1 MQGGMNAVAL
11 FPVLAFTAGFSST
24 SPRPRSHVAPAVH
37 LRASGMMM
45 RLEPMECSE
54 ANVEIALDEFRKA
67 AKEMI
72 GIHERAASI
81 GITGDISVAD
91 VDGPFVTLQLSGKF
105 WHKRETVM
113 RNAAAWL
120 QQRIPE
126 LADVSPA
133 DERTLLDVEM
143 DEETGAVLID
153 WRAPDYNGDRE
164 TLEYQG
170 IDPDSR
176 GPFGGG
182 AGGLRA
188 GGSMFS

>member
-1 MQGGMNAVAL
+1 
-11 FPVLAFTAGFSST
+11 
-24 SPRPRSHVAPAVH
+24 
-37 LRASGMMM
+37 MMK
-45 RLEPMECSE
+45 LEPMECSP
-54 ANVEIALDEFRKA
+54 ANVEIALDEFREA

-72 GIHERAASI
+72 GINQRAASI
-81 GITGDISVAD
+81 GITGDVSVAD
-91 VDGPFVTLQLSGKF
+91 VDGPFVTLQLSGRF
-105 WHKRETVM
+105 WHRRETVM
-113 RNAAAWL
+113 RNAATWL

-133 DERTLLDVEM
+133 DERTLLDVVIEV
-143 DEETGAVLID
+143 DGETGQEIRTD

-182 AGGLRA
+182 TGGLRP
-188 GGSMFS
+188 GGTMLS